1 MSEVIRPHLPKID
14 AESLPELVRPIGLF
28 GSRSHAARRQAGE
41 VNDALLEAY
50 LYELH
55 PGA

>member
-1 MSEVIRPHLPKID
+1 MSEVVRLHLPKID
-14 AESLPELVRPIGLF
+14 PDSLPEIIPPLGLF
-28 GSRSHAARRQAGE
+28 GSHSEAARPRTEDCRQPA
-41 VNDALLEAY
+41 LEAY